1 MTSGLTQIT
10 NGNLTLMT
18 SGNSTLASG
27 GNIDIGSGAVLNIG
41 GTSMNLGNSGGA
53 TKIVGSTVDLN

>member
-1 MTSGLTQIT
+1 
-10 NGNLTLMT
+10 MT